1 MDAMMNRA
9 ILALFFLCLAMV
21 GTAVR
26 AIPPPPPDDVR
37 IVKVL
42 DGNTIVV
49 RPVVGQ

>member
-1 MDAMMNRA
+1 MKSAFWGL
-9 ILALFFLCLAMV
+9 IVPCLPLV
-21 GTAVR
+21 GTTVR